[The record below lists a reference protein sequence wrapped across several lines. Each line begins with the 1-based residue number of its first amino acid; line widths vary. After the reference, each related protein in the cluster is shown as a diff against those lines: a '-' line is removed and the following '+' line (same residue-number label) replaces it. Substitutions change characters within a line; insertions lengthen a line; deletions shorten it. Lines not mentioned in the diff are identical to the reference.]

1 MRVLTA
7 TDEKVVE
14 LEERVIK
21 LETELMTLTDMV
33 LNLNR
38 NQHFI
43 APIPFMPSPAIGPP
57 WEVTCYTK

>member
-21 LETELMTLTDMV
+21 LETELMTLTNMV
-33 LNLNR
+33 LNMRQGSTPMTPQPL
-38 NQHFI
+38 
-43 APIPFMPSPAIGPP
+43 PLPAISPP
-57 WEVTCYTK
+57 WVITSSSK